1 MTFEQVLEI
10 FRDYLAQDAE
20 IEIVK
25 TSRGYLRIVW
35 AGRLP
40 FCDDASVCETP
51 ELMFDRLLEDC
62 QGYHEARIT
71 KGQRELTPEDIRQAK
86 DQCRPYIE
94 KRREL
99 DNTPATPD

>member
-10 FRDYLAQDAE
+10 FKDYLATDTE
-20 IEIVK
+20 IEIVQ

-40 FCDDASVCETP
+40 YCDDTCICETP
-51 ELMFDRLLEDC
+51 ERMFDRLLEDC
-62 QGYHEARIT
+62 QSYHEARIT
-71 KGQRELTPEDIRQAK
+71 KGRRELTPEDIRQARER
-86 DQCRPYIE
+86 CRPYIE

-99 DNTPATPD
+99 EEKNTG